1 MRSCGGFSLRSQT
14 PIDALFKIC
23 LAFTPY
29 FREGWMNG
37 GDWMKGIVGENP
49 ATDTGRGIRIMGAS
63 GGIDVST
70 VQKTDMQDS
79 E

>member
-1 MRSCGGFSLRSQT
+1 MRSCGGFSLRSRT
-14 PIDALFKIC
+14 PIDTLFKIC
-23 LAFTPY
+23 LALTYY
-29 FREGWMNG
+29 FRHGRVKG
-37 GDWMKGIVGENP
+37 GDWMKGIVGGNP
-49 ATDTGRGIRIMGAS
+49 ATDRGRGIRIMGAS